1 VVVFLTDGETRPFN
15 AAKVGRSFLSP
26 QLTQLMAIQFWHANE
41 SVYKPSGQIESR
53 YVPDS
58 SSRTLLFEL
67 TLATHG
73 RRFFENQL
81 GAAAAALRASVEHG
95 PLGQVERPVRT
106 HPLAPWI
113 AAAAFLPLVV
123 VFGGI
128 GLPTRRRVLE
138 RVTSAF
144 GH

>member
-1 VVVFLTDGETRPFN
+1 
-15 AAKVGRSFLSP
+15 
-26 QLTQLMAIQFWHANE
+26 
-41 SVYKPSGQIESR
+41 
-53 YVPDS
+53 
-58 SSRTLLFEL
+58 
-67 TLATHG
+67 
-73 RRFFENQL
+73 
-81 GAAAAALRASVEHG
+81 LRASVEHG